1 MWNGFNA
8 LIVVLTIVDSLLCV
22 FIIAEFSFVRS
33 WQLSSVAYTQAYP
46 HLIYPLSNMVV
57 AASIFMTVVLGL
69 ERLDDFYHFI
79 NYNPNY
85 LTSYHFQTL
94 SISPSLQVHF
104 SMFPNTSPEPWAQHF
119 SKGGLLH
126 KPCHSHIHSD

>member
-1 MWNGFNA
+1 MWNGFSA
-8 LIVVLTIVDSLLCV
+8 LIIVLTIVDSLLCV
-22 FIIAEFSFVRS
+22 FIIAEFTFVQS
-33 WQLSSVAYTQAYP
+33 WQLSSLVYTQAYH

-57 AASIFMTVVLGL
+57 TASIFMTVLLGL

-94 SISPSLQVHF
+94 SISPLLQVHF
-104 SMFPNTSPEPWAQHF
+104 GMFPNTSPEPCAQSQHK

-126 KPCHSHIHSD
+126 